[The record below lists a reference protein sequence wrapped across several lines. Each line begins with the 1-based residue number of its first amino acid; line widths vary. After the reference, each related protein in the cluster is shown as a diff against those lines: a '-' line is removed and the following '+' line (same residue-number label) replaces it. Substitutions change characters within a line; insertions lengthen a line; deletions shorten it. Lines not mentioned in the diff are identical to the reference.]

1 MIYHARQY
9 NEIIGDPLYDH
20 NRHAYR
26 MKIIWDIEGNPV
38 LIMRII
44 LERYCFGRKY
54 ICKKL
59 FKRII
64 STLTAIVVICAC
76 VLPVQAKL
84 MEWCTCL

>member
-38 LIMRII
+38 FDYENNF
-44 LERYCFGRKY
+44 LERYCFWEENIY
-54 ICKKL
+54 
-59 FKRII
+59 
-64 STLTAIVVICAC
+64 
-76 VLPVQAKL
+76 AK
-84 MEWCTCL
+84 TI